1 MMSLGT
7 KKPAPRPRAILS
19 AEGEELLVKLLDT
32 LPSPRSRR
40 LGTVSFYSHGASG
53 GASKEAGDGG
63 GPRRM
68 ERTSLELCALP
79 APWRKRS
86 QGGDD
91 AQLPGGCSSV
101 WVRVEDGSFLKHED
115 WAVRMRRGAKASSL
129 SPAHFGKSM
138 HLREVHA
145 PSGDGRVTVITE
157 LTEALEAVAH
167 DGRALRRCWS
177 ASACRPSRFRTFF
190 CETDVT

>member
-1 MMSLGT
+1 M
-7 KKPAPRPRAILS
+7 KPAPRPRAILS

-32 LPSPRSRR
+32 LPSPRSKR
-40 LGTVSFYSHGASG
+40 LGTVSFYSHGATG
-53 GASKEAGDGG
+53 GASTEAGDGG
-63 GPRRM
+63 GTRRPAS
-68 ERTSLELCALP
+68 TSFELCAPP
-79 APWRKRS
+79 APWRNRS

-157 LTEALEAVAH
+157 LTEALKAVAY

-177 ASACRPSRFRTFF
+177 ASACSRSRFRSFF